1 MQFNK
6 HDSAALTSI
15 RVVVRFPSSGGRF
28 ITQPPARRSFV
39 GEGTQ
44 KAADLS
50 SRVDDGCQI
59 GGFACRHNSEEICAA
74 GESHPAL
81 SQGATD

>member
-1 MQFNK
+1 MIRQRSLRSELLFDF
-6 HDSAALTSI
+6 HQAEVALSLN
-15 RVVVRFPSSGGRF
+15 
-28 ITQPPARRSFV
+28 PARRSFV